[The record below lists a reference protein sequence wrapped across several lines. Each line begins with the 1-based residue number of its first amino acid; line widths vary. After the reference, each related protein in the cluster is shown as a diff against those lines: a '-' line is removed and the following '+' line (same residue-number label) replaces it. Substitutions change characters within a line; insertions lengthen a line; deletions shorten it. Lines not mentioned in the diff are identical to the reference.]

1 MSIELHPR
9 RSVVSDTELEQQTDA
24 AECNSNGSVP
34 QVLRC
39 KSSQSG
45 AYRCVKII
53 CMKFPRNLTAS
64 ILLGR
69 FRSGKIVMQ
78 TAVTPTSAPAANDAL
93 MTMEHART
101 YLFEGL
107 LRNGAG

>member
-1 MSIELHPR
+1 MSSIESSFSEAGESDAGGNSGNFSDTGSLMTNPAYRIAPGAKKDGAGVVVGGAGERALRSPR

-45 AYRCVKII
+45 AYR
-53 CMKFPRNLTAS
+53 
-64 ILLGR
+64 
-69 FRSGKIVMQ
+69 
-78 TAVTPTSAPAANDAL
+78 
-93 MTMEHART
+93 
-101 YLFEGL
+101 
-107 LRNGAG
+107 